1 MPTEPGKS
9 LAFDKVIDQSRQNR
23 AELTA
28 GMQSVRDEGAN

>member
-9 LAFDKVIDQSRQNR
+9 LAFDKVIDLSRQNR

-28 GMQSVRDEGAN
+28 GIQSAWNEGAN